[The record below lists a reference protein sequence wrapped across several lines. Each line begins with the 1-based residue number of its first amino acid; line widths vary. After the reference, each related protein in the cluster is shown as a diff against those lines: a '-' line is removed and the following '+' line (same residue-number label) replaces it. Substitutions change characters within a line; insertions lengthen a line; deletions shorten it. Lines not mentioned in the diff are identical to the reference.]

1 MEDDNIRNCITYDKR
16 KKDRKIRNV
25 DLIKS
30 YILSQPEKIKTLNNF
45 YNTVIN
51 IFIEYVNITQAYST
65 KLKELA
71 IKIKLNE
78 DEEEYTS
85 ECQMIN
91 IIKTILFFNSESL
104 NEIINDIK
112 KEIKTNL
119 NNNNSNS
126 DNDIQKKM
134 NDKINNT
141 SKMFLSEINNV
152 ISKQKK
158 YEKEMRNYEELLIN
172 QGLQQKNE
180 GKMNMGSIE
189 DAKVALDSQESYFK
203 SVVESNITLKK
214 VLNEFWEEKQVIR
227 DKLNKKCF
235 FILDTLIFFTKTQNE
250 NYELQKMNLKETYSS
265 NIYDEKKE
273 EELNRYF
280 LIPSTYNLKCLDIYL
295 DDKKKNKKRN
305 SEKIE
310 DNILCPMSLD
320 EEKKFNKKVNELK
333 GDHLLNV
340 VDLLTKNKFILSNR
354 DEKIKKNEI
363 SKQIIKE
370 IIQYILKDIDK
381 FEEDKKNKLYNMFED
396 DKENILIFLKILN
409 DNRSKD
415 SNITNKESFSIL
427 GDAFEFITKI
437 VLNEKEIDTEILKLV
452 FILSTTYFYDDK
464 DNEKNKAYLFTYI
477 EKFEEFKKKEFWER
491 YFYDSLNF
499 EVNNLLI
506 VGRRKKTEDEI
517 KKERNDK
524 IKTSLFSNLL
534 MIVQNM
540 MDFHLDKNFINEFV
554 SKINNKNHL
563 QEEELL
569 QIQMYL
575 TENKEDEK
583 DNQINDNNNNDKVD
597 NNKEIDKNDDLINNN

>member
-51 IFIEYVNITQAYST
+51 IFIEYAKITQEYSS

-78 DEEEYTS
+78 NEEEYTS

-112 KEIKTNL
+112 KEIKKNL
-119 NNNNSNS
+119 NNNNTN
-126 DNDIQKKM
+126 DNEFSKKM
-134 NDKINNT
+134 NEKISNT

-172 QGLQQKNE
+172 QGIQYKNE
-180 GKMNMGSIE
+180 GKINMGNKE
-189 DAKVALDSQESYFK
+189 DAKDAIESQESYFK
-203 SVVESNITLKK
+203 SVVETNIALKK
-214 VLNEFWEEKQVIR
+214 VLNEFWEEKQIIR
-227 DKLNKKCF
+227 DNINKKCF
-235 FILDTLIFFTKTQNE
+235 FILDTLIFFTKTQNQ
-250 NYELQKMNLKETYSS
+250 NYELQKINLQETYSS
-265 NIYDEKKE
+265 NIYEEKKE
-273 EELNRYF
+273 EELNKYF
-280 LIPSTYNLKCLDIYL
+280 LIPSTYNLKCLDIYIN
-295 DDKKKNKKRN
+295 DKKKGKKRN
-305 SEKIE
+305 SENLE
-310 DNILCPMSLD
+310 NNILCPMSLD

-333 GDHLLNV
+333 GDNLLNIA
-340 VDLLTKNKFILSNR
+340 DLLTKNKFILSNR

-363 SKQIIKE
+363 SKKIIKE
-370 IIQYILKDIDK
+370 IIEYILKDIDK
-381 FEEDKKNKLYNMFED
+381 YEEDKKNKLYNLFED

-409 DNRSKD
+409 DKRSKD
-415 SNITNKESFSIL
+415 SDIINKDSFNSL
-427 GDAFEFITKI
+427 GEAFEFITKI
-437 VLNEKEIDTEILKLV
+437 IINEKDIDIEILKLI
-452 FILSTTYFYDDK
+452 FILSTTYFYIDK
-464 DNEKNKAYLFTYI
+464 DNDKNKTYLFTYV

-499 EVNNLLI
+499 EVDNLLI
-506 VGRRKKTEDEI
+506 AGIKNKTDEEI

-540 MDFHLDKNFINEFV
+540 MDFHLDINFINEYV
-554 SKINNKNHL
+554 SKINNKHHL
-563 QEEELL
+563 AEEELL
-569 QIQMYL
+569 QIQIYL
-575 TENKEDEK
+575 NENKENEK
-583 DNQINDNNNNDKVD
+583 DNQINDNNDKVD
-597 NNKEIDKNDDLINNN
+597 NNKENDKNDDLINNN

>member
-1 MEDDNIRNCITYDKR
+1 MEDDNIRNCITYDKN

-51 IFIEYVNITQAYST
+51 IFIEYINITQSYSA

-78 DEEEYTS
+78 SEEEYTS

-119 NNNNSNS
+119 NNNNN
-126 DNDIQKKM
+126 DNEIPKKT
-134 NDKINNT
+134 NEKINNT
-141 SKMFLSEINNV
+141 SKMFLSEINDV

-158 YEKEMRNYEELLIN
+158 YEKDMRNYEELLIN
-172 QGLQQKNE
+172 QGIQNKNE
-180 GKMNMGSIE
+180 GKMNMGNIE
-189 DAKVALDSQESYFK
+189 DAKEALESQESYFK
-203 SVVESNITLKK
+203 SVVENNITLKK
-214 VLNEFWEEKQVIR
+214 VLNEFWKEKQVIR

-250 NYELQKMNLKETYSS
+250 NYELQKINLKETYSS
-265 NIYDEKKE
+265 NIYEEKKE
-273 EELNRYF
+273 EELNKYF

-310 DNILCPMSLD
+310 NNILCPMSLD

-333 GDHLLNV
+333 GDHLLNI

-354 DEKIKKNEI
+354 DEKIKKNEV
-363 SKQIIKE
+363 SKKIIKE
-370 IIQYILKDIDK
+370 MIQYILKDIDK
-381 FEEDKKNKLYNMFED
+381 YEEDKKNKLYNLFED

-409 DNRSKD
+409 DKRSKE
-415 SNITNKESFSIL
+415 SNITNKESFNTL
-427 GDAFEFITKI
+427 GEAFEFITKI
-437 VLNEKEIDTEILKLV
+437 VLSEKDIDIEIVKLIL
-452 FILSTTYFYDDK
+452 ILSTTYFYDDK
-464 DNEKNKAYLFTYI
+464 DNEKNKVYLFTFV
-477 EKFEEFKKKEFWER
+477 EKFDEFKKKEFWEK

-499 EVNNLLI
+499 EIDNLLI
-506 VGRRKKTEDEI
+506 VGKKNKTDEEI

-554 SKINNKNHL
+554 SKIKNKNHL

-569 QIQMYL
+569 QIQIYL
-575 TENKEDEK
+575 NEDEK
-583 DNQINDNNNNDKVD
+583 KINQINDNNNNDKGG
-597 NNKEIDKNDDLINNN
+597 

>member
-1 MEDDNIRNCITYDKR
+1 MENDNIRNCITYDKN

-51 IFIEYVNITQAYST
+51 IFIEYINITQSYSA

-78 DEEEYTS
+78 SEEEYTS

-119 NNNNSNS
+119 NNNNN
-126 DNDIQKKM
+126 DNEIPKKT
-134 NDKINNT
+134 NEKINNT
-141 SKMFLSEINNV
+141 SKMFLSEINDV

-158 YEKEMRNYEELLIN
+158 YEKDMRNYEELLIN
-172 QGLQQKNE
+172 QGIQNKNE
-180 GKMNMGSIE
+180 GKMNMGNIE
-189 DAKVALDSQESYFK
+189 DAKEALESQESYFK
-203 SVVESNITLKK
+203 SVVENNITLKK
-214 VLNEFWEEKQVIR
+214 VLNEFWKEKQVIR

-250 NYELQKMNLKETYSS
+250 NYELQKINLKETYSS
-265 NIYDEKKE
+265 NIYEEKKE
-273 EELNRYF
+273 EELNKYF

-310 DNILCPMSLD
+310 NNILCPMSLD

-333 GDHLLNV
+333 GDHLLNI

-354 DEKIKKNEI
+354 DEKIKKNEV
-363 SKQIIKE
+363 SKKIIKE
-370 IIQYILKDIDK
+370 MIQYILKDIDK
-381 FEEDKKNKLYNMFED
+381 YEEDKKNKLYNLFED

-409 DNRSKD
+409 DKRSKE
-415 SNITNKESFSIL
+415 SNITNKESFNTL
-427 GDAFEFITKI
+427 GEAFEFITKI
-437 VLNEKEIDTEILKLV
+437 VLSEKDIDIEIVKLIL
-452 FILSTTYFYDDK
+452 ILSTTYFYDDK
-464 DNEKNKAYLFTYI
+464 DNEKNKVYLFTFV
-477 EKFEEFKKKEFWER
+477 EKFDEFKKKEFWEK

-499 EVNNLLI
+499 EIDNLLI
-506 VGRRKKTEDEI
+506 VGKKNKTDEEI

-554 SKINNKNHL
+554 SKIKNKNHL

-569 QIQMYL
+569 QIQIYL
-575 TENKEDEK
+575 NEDEK
-583 DNQINDNNNNDKVD
+583 KINQINDNNNNDKGG
-597 NNKEIDKNDDLINNN
+597 

>member
-1 MEDDNIRNCITYDKR
+1 MLDDNIRNCITYDKN

-30 YILSQPEKIKTLNNF
+30 YILSQPEKIKILNNF

-51 IFIEYVNITQAYST
+51 IFIEFINITQSYSA

-78 DEEEYTS
+78 NEEEYTS

-119 NNNNSNS
+119 NNKNNNN
-126 DNDIQKKM
+126 DNEISKKM
-134 NDKINNT
+134 NEKINNT
-141 SKMFLSEINNV
+141 SKMFLSEINDV

-158 YEKEMRNYEELLIN
+158 YEKDMRNYEELLIN
-172 QGLQQKNE
+172 QGIQNKNE
-180 GKMNMGSIE
+180 GKMNMGNIE
-189 DAKVALDSQESYFK
+189 DAKDALESQESYFK
-203 SVVESNITLKK
+203 SVVENNITLKK
-214 VLNEFWEEKQVIR
+214 VLNEFWKEKQVIR
-227 DKLNKKCF
+227 DKLNKKCI

-250 NYELQKMNLKETYSS
+250 NYELQKINLKETYSS
-265 NIYDEKKE
+265 NIYEEKKE
-273 EELNRYF
+273 EELNKYF

-310 DNILCPMSLD
+310 NNILCPMSLD

-333 GDHLLNV
+333 GDHLLNI

-363 SKQIIKE
+363 SKKIIKE
-370 IIQYILKDIDK
+370 MIQYILKDIDK
-381 FEEDKKNKLYNMFED
+381 YEEDKKNKLYNLFED

-409 DNRSKD
+409 DKRSKE
-415 SNITNKESFSIL
+415 SNITNKESFKTL
-427 GDAFEFITKI
+427 GEAFEFITKI
-437 VLNEKEIDTEILKLV
+437 VLSEKDIDIEIVKLI

-464 DNEKNKAYLFTYI
+464 DNEKNKVYLFKFV
-477 EKFEEFKKKEFWER
+477 EKFDEFKKKEFWER

-499 EVNNLLI
+499 EVDNLLI
-506 VGRRKKTEDEI
+506 VGKKNKTDEEI

-554 SKINNKNHL
+554 SKIKNKNHL

-569 QIQMYL
+569 QIQIYL
-575 TENKEDEK
+575 NEDEEK
-583 DNQINDNNNNDKVD
+583 INQINDNNNNDKGG
-597 NNKEIDKNDDLINNN
+597 